1 MNAVRNPIL
10 HGLVH
15 VSRLDALLLLT
26 PLQRELFKI
35 AGVIVAAI
43 LMVIVVRWRRQ
54 SFRAHLDEAAEEEVC
69 PHLKP
74 VLDLLISRGHRIV
87 DVGQKHEEYP
97 LEIHL
102 APLFDPAEL
111 VKELQ
116 LQPPVFVSERN
127 VLYCK
132 EHWCELHPRA

>member
-1 MNAVRNPIL
+1 MMPPLAWE
-10 HGLVH
+10 
-15 VSRLDALLLLT
+15 LL
-26 PLQRELFKI
+26 KI
-35 AGVIVAAI
+35 AGVIVA
-43 LMVIVVRWRRQ
+43 VITMIIVIGWRRRT
-54 SFRAHLDEAAEEEVC
+54 FRAHLNESAEQEVC

-74 VLDLLISRGHRIV
+74 AMDLLLARGHRIV

-102 APLFDPAEL
+102 APHFDPAA
-111 VKELQ
+111 VAKELD

-132 EHWCELHPRA
+132 DDWCELHPRA

>member
-1 MNAVRNPIL
+1 M
-10 HGLVH
+10 
-15 VSRLDALLLLT
+15 LLLT